1 MKSFAT
7 LKKEARASLKGKW
20 TSFVLVTLLMLIINC
35 ALSLPSTITGLMYP
49 NSPQVNWST
58 LFTVVVSL
66 IYAVLEWG
74 FAIMFLRNL
83 RDQHFDELG
92 TLFDGFRDFGRI
104 FLTLFLQGVY
114 TLLWTLLLIIPGIV
128 KAYSY
133 AMTPYILY
141 DDPELQGNAAIEK
154 SMRMMRG
161 HKLEL
166 FLLHLSFIGW
176 ALLCVLTLGI
186 GLFWLVPY
194 VQASQA
200 AFYEDVKEEYLNM
213 IQEDIQSANA

>member
-74 FAIMFLRNL
+74 FAIMFLCNL
-83 RDQHFDELG
+83 RDPHFDEIG
-92 TLFDGFRDFGRI
+92 ALFDGFRDFGRI

-133 AMTPYILY
+133 AMTSYVLY
-141 DDPELQGNAAIEK
+141 DNPELQGNAAIEK

>member
-74 FAIMFLRNL
+74 IRHHVSAQPAR
-83 RDQHFDELG
+83 
-92 TLFDGFRDFGRI
+92 
-104 FLTLFLQGVY
+104 
-114 TLLWTLLLIIPGIV
+114 P
-128 KAYSY
+128 
-133 AMTPYILY
+133 
-141 DDPELQGNAAIEK
+141 
-154 SMRMMRG
+154 
-161 HKLEL
+161 
-166 FLLHLSFIGW
+166 
-176 ALLCVLTLGI
+176 
-186 GLFWLVPY
+186 
-194 VQASQA
+194 
-200 AFYEDVKEEYLNM
+200 AF
-213 IQEDIQSANA
+213 

>member
-1 MKSFAT
+1 
-7 LKKEARASLKGKW
+7 
-20 TSFVLVTLLMLIINC
+20 
-35 ALSLPSTITGLMYP
+35 MYP

-83 RDQHFDELG
+83 RDPHFDEIG
-92 TLFDGFRDFGRI
+92 ALFDGFRDFGRI

-133 AMTPYILY
+133 AMTSYILY
-141 DDPELQGNAAIEK
+141 DNPELQGNAAIEK

-213 IQEDIQSANA
+213 IQEDIQSVNA

>member
-20 TSFVLVTLLMLIINC
+20 TSFVLVTLLLLIINC

-83 RDQHFDELG
+83 RDPHFDELG

-104 FLTLFLQGVY
+104 FVTLFLQSIY
-114 TLLWTLLLIIPGIV
+114 TVLWALLLIIPGIV
-128 KAYSY
+128 KSYSY
-133 AMTPYILY
+133 AIRRTFSTTIPSCRATR
-141 DDPELQGNAAIEK
+141 P
-154 SMRMMRG
+154 S
-161 HKLEL
+161 
-166 FLLHLSFIGW
+166 S
-176 ALLCVLTLGI
+176 
-186 GLFWLVPY
+186 
-194 VQASQA
+194 
-200 AFYEDVKEEYLNM
+200 
-213 IQEDIQSANA
+213 

>member
-1 MKSFAT
+1 
-7 LKKEARASLKGKW
+7 
-20 TSFVLVTLLMLIINC
+20 
-35 ALSLPSTITGLMYP
+35 
-49 NSPQVNWST
+49 
-58 LFTVVVSL
+58 
-66 IYAVLEWG
+66 
-74 FAIMFLRNL
+74 MFLRNL
-83 RDQHFDELG
+83 RDPHFDELG
-92 TLFDGFRDFGRI
+92 ALFDGFRDFGRI

-133 AMTPYILY
+133 AMTSYILY
-141 DDPELQGNAAIEK
+141 DNPELQGNAAIEK

-176 ALLCVLTLGI
+176 ALLCILTLGI

>member
-7 LKKEARASLKGKW
+7 LKKEARAALKGKW

-83 RDQHFDELG
+83 RDPHFDELG

-104 FLTLFLQGVY
+104 FVTLFLQSIY
-114 TLLWTLLLIIPGIV
+114 TVLWALLLIIPGIV
-128 KAYSY
+128 KSYSY

-141 DDPELQGNAAIEK
+141 DDPKLQGNAAIEL

-176 ALLCVLTLGI
+176 FLLCILTLGI
-186 GLFWLVPY
+186 GFLWLTPY
-194 VQASQA
+194 VHSTQA
-200 AFYEDVKEEYLNM
+200 AFYEDVKEEYLNQM
-213 IQEDIQSANA
+213 QEDIQSANA

>member
-133 AMTPYILY
+133 AMTSYILY
-141 DDPELQGNAAIEK
+141 DNPELQGNAAIEK

>member
-1 MKSFAT
+1 
-7 LKKEARASLKGKW
+7 
-20 TSFVLVTLLMLIINC
+20 
-35 ALSLPSTITGLMYP
+35 
-49 NSPQVNWST
+49 
-58 LFTVVVSL
+58 
-66 IYAVLEWG
+66 
-74 FAIMFLRNL
+74 
-83 RDQHFDELG
+83 
-92 TLFDGFRDFGRI
+92 
-104 FLTLFLQGVY
+104 
-114 TLLWTLLLIIPGIV
+114 
-128 KAYSY
+128 
-133 AMTPYILY
+133 
-141 DDPELQGNAAIEK
+141 
-154 SMRMMRG
+154 MMRG

>member
-83 RDQHFDELG
+83 RDPHFDELG

-104 FLTLFLQGVY
+104 FVTLFLQNIY
-114 TLLWTLLLIIPGIV
+114 TLLWALLLIIPGIV
-128 KAYSY
+128 KSYSY

-141 DDPELQGNAAIEK
+141 DDPKLQGNAAIEL

-176 ALLCVLTLGI
+176 LLLCILTLGI
-186 GLFWLVPY
+186 GFLWLIPY
-194 VQASQA
+194 VHSTQA
-200 AFYEDVKEEYLNM
+200 AFYEDVKEEYLNQM
-213 IQEDIQSANA
+213 QEDIQSVNA

>member
-66 IYAVLEWG
+66 IYAVLW
-74 FAIMFLRNL
+74 A
-83 RDQHFDELG
+83 
-92 TLFDGFRDFGRI
+92 
-104 FLTLFLQGVY
+104 
-114 TLLWTLLLIIPGIV
+114 LLLIIPGIV

-141 DDPELQGNAAIEK
+141 DNPKLQGNAAIEL

-176 ALLCVLTLGI
+176 FLLCILTLGI
-186 GLFWLVPY
+186 GFLWLTPY
-194 VQASQA
+194 VHSTQA
-200 AFYEDVKEEYLNM
+200 AFYEDVKEEYLNQM
-213 IQEDIQSANA
+213 QEDIQSVNA

>member
-83 RDQHFDELG
+83 RDPHFDELG

-104 FLTLFLQGVY
+104 FVTLFLRAVY
-114 TLLWTLLLIIPGIV
+114 TLLWSLLLIIPGIV
-128 KAYSY
+128 KACSY

-141 DDPELQGNAAIEK
+141 DDPKLQGNAAIEL

-161 HKLEL
+161 HKMKLCVL
-166 FLLHLSFIGW
+166 YLSFIGW
-176 ALLCVLTLGI
+176 FLLCILTLGI
-186 GLFWLVPY
+186 GFLWLKPY
-194 VQASQA
+194 VQASKA
-200 AFYEDVKEEYLNM
+200 AFYEDVKEEYLNQM
-213 IQEDIQSANA
+213 QEDIQSVNA

>member
-20 TSFVLVTLLMLIINC
+20 TSFVLVTLLMLILNGV
-35 ALSLPSTITGLMYP
+35 LSLPSTITSMVYP
-49 NSPQVNWST
+49 NSAQINWST
-58 LFTVVVSL
+58 MFTIIMSL

-83 RDQHFDELG
+83 RDPRFDEIG
-92 TLFDGFRDFGRI
+92 ALFDGFRDFGRI

-133 AMTPYILY
+133 AMTSYILY
-141 DDPELQGNAAIEK
+141 DNPELQGNAAIEK

-176 ALLCVLTLGI
+176 LLLCVLTLGI

-194 VQASQA
+194 VQTSQA